1 MQEIEVLGLREL
13 LRFGDALGEGI
24 PGHDGLDG
32 GERIAACLLGLDQRL
47 TDAPEQPHL
56 GVDRLAG
63 RLELLLML
71 VLGGVEQ
78 LAQDAVMQVDDFVG
92 DGGHALDGER
102 HQGRVAALR
111 LELGQV
117 RGRHLTALAGDLEQA
132 VLVYRPLDAGRQ
144 VERLPCLEAF
154 DVFQHVPRVRL
165 DGRLTQ
171 PGQPGRFAV
180 VATLEQIVEAAA
192 MRVRQWFGQGLVDAP
207 VGAGDRFGARP
218 LNGVEGGQND
228 RLPPQVLDQ
237 GAGQHDALVGL
248 HGQLGQQLNG
258 LPIVAHG
265 EGLEAEHCLKLHQV
279 LAPCLFPLAVLVPA
293 FDADL
298 ELVGDQLQQGR
309 KRWLIDAKDDTRKAQ
324 VAELHGEAQPVG
336 RTAPLP
342 DDGQVGVAER
352 VVTDQFFLGV
362 RQCQQVVTLGGGQD
376 RTAWHGCSFSFYGR
390 VNPVPLKK
398 AI

>member
-1 MQEIEVLGLREL
+1 MI
-13 LRFGDALGEGI
+13 
-24 PGHDGLDG
+24 
-32 GERIAACLLGLDQRL
+32 
-47 TDAPEQPHL
+47 
-56 GVDRLAG
+56 
-63 RLELLLML
+63 
-71 VLGGVEQ
+71 
-78 LAQDAVMQVDDFVG
+78 
-92 DGGHALDGER
+92 
-102 HQGRVAALR
+102 
-111 LELGQV
+111 
-117 RGRHLTALAGDLEQA
+117 
-132 VLVYRPLDAGRQ
+132 
-144 VERLPCLEAF
+144 
-154 DVFQHVPRVRL
+154 
-165 DGRLTQ
+165 
-171 PGQPGRFAV
+171 
-180 VATLEQIVEAAA
+180 
-192 MRVRQWFGQGLVDAP
+192 
-207 VGAGDRFGARP
+207 
-218 LNGVEGGQND
+218 
-228 RLPPQVLDQ
+228 DQ

-248 HGQLGQQLNG
+248 HGQLSQRVDG
-258 LPIVAHG
+258 LPVVAHG
-265 EGLEAEHCLKLHQV
+265 ERPEAKHRLQFDQV